1 MEKLDISPKIK
12 DEAMYK
18 KISLALGVAF
28 LILGIKDRDIAKLI
42 FGVLF
47 VFYYTYKKTI
57 YLTDEGVLF
66 TYKGLLFNKEELID
80 KNYVHEVLI
89 VKQGLKTALYFV
101 VEPTAKRIIVDTEK
115 VDDIINFIK
124 NRLKLCVSVE
134 SRVWL
139 MEVFIWNITP
149 YIIDIVLDEI

>member
-42 FGVLF
+42 FGALF
-47 VFYYTYKKTI
+47 VFYYTYEKCI

-66 TYKGLLFNKEELID
+66 TYKGLLFNKKELID
-80 KNYVHEVLI
+80 KNHIHEVLI
-89 VKQGLKTALYFV
+89 VKHGVKSILYFV
-101 VEPTAKRIIVDTEK
+101 VEPTARKIIVDTEK
-115 VDDIINFIK
+115 LDDIISFIK
-124 NRLKLCVSVE
+124 NRLKVYVSIE
-134 SRVWL
+134 SK
-139 MEVFIWNITP
+139 M
-149 YIIDIVLDEI
+149 